1 MTGKTFVNWTGAMQ
15 KSAQIRIGISG
26 WTYPPW
32 RGVFYPK
39 KLSHKSELAYAAT
52 MVNSIEINGSF
63 YSLQRPS
70 SYQTWY
76 DATPSSFVFSVKGPR
91 YITHMKRLRDIEK
104 PLANFFASGVL
115 GLKEKLG
122 PILWQFPPNFVFNEE
137 KFEQFFRLLPRDTAA
152 AANLAKEHN
161 DKLKG
166 RALTETDAN
175 RPLRHAV
182 EIRHASFANPKFVDL
197 LREHKI
203 ALVIA
208 DTAGKW
214 PYAEDVT
221 ADFVYLRLHGDE
233 VLYASGYSASALD
246 QWAKKL
252 SSWRDGKEPADTK
265 TWSDKKAKKAANRD
279 VFVYFDNDVKVKAP
293 FDAMS
298 LADRMGPEALGVAR
312 EALAP
317 TPKLT
322 KKALSERVRSH
333 WPAAKKRL
341 P

>member
-1 MTGKTFVNWTGAMQ
+1 M
-15 KSAQIRIGISG
+15 
-26 WTYPPW
+26 
-32 RGVFYPK
+32 
-39 KLSHKSELAYAAT
+39 
-52 MVNSIEINGSF
+52 
-63 YSLQRPS
+63 
-70 SYQTWY
+70 
-76 DATPSSFVFSVKGPR
+76 
-91 YITHMKRLRDIEK
+91 
-104 PLANFFASGVL
+104 ANFLASGVL

-137 KFEQFFRLLPRDTAA
+137 KFEQFFRLLPRDTGA
-152 AANLAKEHN
+152 AANLAREHD

-182 EIRHASFANPKFVDL
+182 EIRHASFADPKFVDL
-197 LREHKI
+197 LRKHKI

-246 QWAKKL
+246 QWAQKL
-252 SSWRDGKEPADTK
+252 KFWRDGKEPANTK

-279 VFVYFDNDVKVKAP
+279 VFVYFDNDVKVKSP